1 MMPARIKSSLSCF
14 AALVFTIA
22 LGAAP
27 LEGKDW
33 KKKPPAE
40 WTAEE
45 ALEVLQN
52 SPWAKKKM
60 VLANKPAL
68 RQGSRSADASSGSG
82 PRLPGG
88 NRRNTRNRRIRKEF
102 PNSTFLVRLESARP
116 VAAAFARLQELELEV
131 SARYQSPPPRLP
143 EDRYVITVKAVVPR
157 RSGKTALQK
166 IPEERLKTVAL
177 LKTRHG
183 QVNPAEVERS
193 GEGATAAVHFFFP
206 RTKEGAPL
214 INPQNPQMEFRIKSS
229 HISLK
234 AKFTLER

>member
-1 MMPARIKSSLSCF
+1 MPARIKSSLSCF
-14 AALVFTIA
+14 AALVFA
-22 LGAAP
+22 MAVGAAP

-60 VLANKPAL
+60 VLVNRIAL
-68 RQGSRSADASSGSG
+68 RQGSRSADAGRNG
-82 PRLPGG
+82 RIPGRRRR
-88 NRRNTRNRRIRKEF
+88 NSRNTRDRNEF
-102 PNSTFLVRLESARP
+102 SNSTFLVRLESARP
-116 VAAAFARLQELELEV
+116 VAAAFARLRELELEV

-143 EDRYVITVKAVVPR
+143 EDRYVITVKAVALR

-166 IPEERLKTVAL
+166 MPEERLMTVAL

-206 RTKEGAPL
+206 RTNEGAPL
-214 INPQNPQMEFRIKSS
+214 VNPQNPKMEFRIKSRR
-229 HISLK
+229 INLK

>member
-1 MMPARIKSSLSCF
+1 MMPARLKSCLICF
-14 AALVFTIA
+14 GAIVFAIAAGAALLA
-22 LGAAP
+22 GN
-27 LEGKDW
+27 DW

-60 VLANKPAL
+60 VLANRPTPG
-68 RQGSRSADASSGSG
+68 QGPRSAGARRSSG
-82 PRLPGG
+82 PRLSGR
-88 NRRNTRNRRIRKEF
+88 NRRNPRNRRNRKEF
-102 PNSTFLVRLESARP
+102 SGPTILVRLESARK
-116 VAAAFARLQELELEV
+116 VEAAFARLQELKLGV

-143 EDRYVITVKAVVPR
+143 EDRYVITIKTVVPG
-157 RSGKTALQK
+157 RSGINPLQKMPEEHLKTA
-166 IPEERLKTVAL
+166 AL

-206 RTKEGAPL
+206 RTNEGAPL
-214 INPQNPQMEFRIKSS
+214 INLQNPQMEFRIKSKR
-229 HISLK
+229 ISLK
-234 AKFTLER
+234 AKFTWER

>member
-22 LGAAP
+22 VGAAP

-52 SPWAKKKM
+52 SPWAKKNM
-60 VLANKPAL
+60 VVVNRIAL
-68 RQGSRSADASSGSG
+68 RPDSRSADAGRNTRF
-82 PRLPGG
+82 PERRRRNP
-88 NRRNTRNRRIRKEF
+88 RNTRNRKGF

-116 VAAAFARLQELELEV
+116 VAAAFTRLQELELGV

-166 IPEERLKTVAL
+166 IPEERLMTVAI
-177 LKTRHG
+177 LKTRHI

-206 RTKEGAPL
+206 RTREGAPL
-214 INPQNPQMEFRIKSS
+214 INPQNPQMEFRIKSRR
-229 HISLK
+229 ISLK

>member
-22 LGAAP
+22 VGAAP

-60 VLANKPAL
+60 VLVNRIAL
-68 RQGSRSADASSGSG
+68 RQGSRTADAGRNG
-82 PRLPGG
+82 RIPGG
-88 NRRNTRNRRIRKEF
+88 RRRNPRNTRDRGEF

-143 EDRYVITVKAVVPR
+143 EDRYVITVKAVVLRR
-157 RSGKTALQK
+157 RSGKTGLQK
-166 IPEERLKTVAL
+166 MPEERLMTVAL

-193 GEGATAAVHFFFP
+193 CEGATAAVHFFFP
-206 RTKEGAPL
+206 RTSEGAPL
-214 INPQNPQMEFRIKSS
+214 INPQNPQMEFRIKSKR
-229 HISLK
+229 ISLK